1 MKGTRK
7 KHKPEFKA
15 QVALEALRG
24 DKTVA
29 ELAQQ
34 FALHPTQINDWK
46 RQLQTQA
53 ATVFAGNQNPALDHQ
68 AELDR
73 LYRKIGQLEV
83 ERDFLASRPGL
94 ALRWP
99 SVGR

>member
-1 MKGTRK
+1 MKGTRT
-7 KHKPEFKA
+7 KHKPEFNA

-24 DKTVA
+24 DKTMA

-46 RQLQTQA
+46 RQLETQA
-53 ATVFAGNQNPALDHQ
+53 ATVFAGTQSPAQDHQ

-73 LYRKIGQLEV
+73 LYRNTGSWRSTAI
-83 ERDFLASRPGL
+83 F
-94 ALRWP
+94 
-99 SVGR
+99 